1 MDDDRDDAHERDAPD
16 GGFGAPLP
24 PDDRLWR
31 HPSELG
37 PAGAAAPVTIVTAPR
52 GSLALV
58 AVAAVAGLAGI
69 GGTLAVLTV
78 TGALDASPIPTA
90 VETVQIEAPKN
101 PNASDLS
108 LADQVIPAVVTV
120 EGAGPTT
127 VTSGAGVV
135 FRTDGYVL
143 TTSDAVDGAFV
154 VDVTL
159 HDGRAATASV
169 VGVDRESDLAVLK
182 VEPGAVGAEE
192 LPAATIGRPAA
203 LELGE
208 RTIAVWPRPGTEP
221 EASTVSVGLVSGLDQ
236 RVDDDGG
243 GLHDMIETS
252 VRLEPEVTGAPL
264 IDNSGAVIGIVTR
277 RGLDPDQAERAMKDG
292 DTLVSR
298 FATPVDWAKWV
309 ADQLIVSGR
318 VAHVWLG
325 VEGKDIG
332 DDGIERLGRGAAAV
346 VQVNAG
352 SPAAE
357 AGLAP
362 GDLVIGVD
370 DAPVTSMSELIVAL
384 RRHQPGETVSLRYL
398 RDGEDQVTLATLQER
413 NA

>member
-1 MDDDRDDAHERDAPD
+1 MDDDRDDAPD
-16 GGFGAPLP
+16 GDFGAPLP

-37 PAGAAAPVTIVTAPR
+37 PAGTAAPVTIVSAPR
-52 GSLALV
+52 GHRSTV
-58 AVAAVAGLAGI
+58 AVAVVAGLVGI
-69 GGTLAVLTV
+69 GGTLAVLGL
-78 TGALDASPIPTA
+78 TGALEAGPGPTA

-108 LADQVIPAVVTV
+108 LADQAIPTVVAV

-127 VTSGAGVV
+127 LTSGAGVV

-143 TTSDAVDGAFV
+143 TTSDAVDGAFA

-159 HDGRAATASV
+159 HDGRTATATV
-169 VGVDRESDLAVLK
+169 VGVDPDSDLAVLK
-182 VEPGAVGAEE
+182 VEPGAVDADE
-192 LPAATIGRPAA
+192 LQAATIGRPAA

-208 RTIAVWPRPGTEP
+208 RTIALWPRPGADP

-236 RVDDDGG
+236 RVDDDRG

-252 VRLEPEVTGAPL
+252 VRLDPDVTGAPI
-264 IDNSGAVIGIVTR
+264 IDNSGAVIGIITR
-277 RGLDPDQAERAMKDG
+277 RGIDPDRAERDMQDG

-309 ADQLIVSGR
+309 ADQLIDNGR
-318 VAHVWLG
+318 VPRVWLG
-325 VEGKDIG
+325 VEGKDM
-332 DDGIERLGRGAAAV
+332 DDAGIDRLGRGAAV
-346 VQVNAG
+346 MVQVSDS

-357 AGLAP
+357 AGLSP

-370 DAPVTSMSELIVAL
+370 DDQVTSMSELIVSL
-384 RRHQPGETVSLRYL
+384 RRRQPGESVALRYL
-398 RDGEDQVTLATLQER
+398 RDGEEQIALATLRER